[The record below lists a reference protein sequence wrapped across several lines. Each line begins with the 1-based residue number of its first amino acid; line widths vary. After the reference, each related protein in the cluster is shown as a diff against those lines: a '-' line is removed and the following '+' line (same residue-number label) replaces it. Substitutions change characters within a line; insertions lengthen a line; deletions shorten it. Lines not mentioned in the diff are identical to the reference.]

1 MKVIEETWGLEET
14 VLETEEY
21 RVKRLTLKPNESL
34 PYVYHTSIGVCWT
47 VGFGDGIIIQDSS
60 ELNLF
65 AGTWWILPQGSS
77 YMAKAGSN
85 GLVLLQTETG
95 NISENKVCPTSL
107 FI

>member
-1 MKVIEETWGLEET
+1 MKVVEESWGLEET

-21 RVKRLTLKPNESL
+21 RVKRLTLKPNHSL
-34 PYVYHTSIGVCWT
+34 PYVRHTSIGVCWT
-47 VGFGDGIIIQDSS
+47 VGFGDGTIIQDSS
-60 ELNLF
+60 ELNLI
-65 AGTWWILPQGSS
+65 AGTWWIFPKGCS

-95 NISENKVCPTSL
+95 NIVENQICPASL